1 MGIILIEKNMS
12 NEWLPL
18 FYAKLIKHEEVYW
31 PEESHSQVYGGIE
44 VTTTN
49 QERIGK
55 CLVVTM
61 ELKNGNLVS
70 NIYLTTKE
78 TWNILCVNFW

>member
-1 MGIILIEKNMS
+1 MS

-18 FYAKLIKHEEVYW
+18 FYAKRIKPEEVYW
-31 PEESHSQVYGGIE
+31 PEESHSLVYCGIE

-61 ELKNGNLVS
+61 ELKNGISVS
-70 NIYLTTKE
+70 NIIKYVPAIKSSGRHTYKYM
-78 TWNILCVNFW
+78 